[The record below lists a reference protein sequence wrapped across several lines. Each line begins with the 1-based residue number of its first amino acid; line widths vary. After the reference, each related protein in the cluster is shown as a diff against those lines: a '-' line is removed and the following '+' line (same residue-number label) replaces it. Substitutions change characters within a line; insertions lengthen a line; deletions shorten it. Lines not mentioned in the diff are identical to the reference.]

1 MYVMMGVMALM
12 MFAMPRM
19 MDNMDPEARGAAAA
33 LQRARET
40 SCGADG
46 RVARCAGAEGDAG
59 ADGQGR
65 HDEPAAGAQA
75 ARVSRSCRDP
85 FLTLLSAFA
94 QGVLNGDP
102 PPSAKKKAAGGGG
115 GGGGGGGAGDA
126 KKKAAKQ
133 G

>member
-1 MYVMMGVMALM
+1 MTAHFSLVKAPWRVTPAPAHRLAL
-12 MFAMPRM
+12 
-19 MDNMDPEARGAAAA
+19 AAW
-33 LQRARET
+33 LL
-40 SCGADG
+40 
-46 RVARCAGAEGDAG
+46 VA
-59 ADGQGR
+59 
-65 HDEPAAGAQA
+65 AAGAQA